1 MEEIRN
7 IIKNIL
13 SSGEL
18 GKDVTLDHFVELSCL
33 RYFHYNP
40 EKFHIE
46 EYDAKL
52 LRSYFHNNKE
62 GIYRENKLLRTKFKS
77 ILNTILSEII

>member
-18 GKDVTLDHFVELSCL
+18 EKDIILEHFVELSCL
-33 RYFHYNP
+33 RHFHYNP
-40 EKFHIE
+40 EKFDIE

-62 GIYRENKLLRTKFKS
+62 DVYREHISDLFK
-77 ILNTILSEII
+77 